1 MTAQE
6 DGSLHATGGPNRT
19 DGTDAAGVPPGG
31 RPAVTRG
38 QRWLARLAF
47 AAAAAAV
54 VVLVLAGALR
64 SVTALLVGLAGL
76 AITCAAAWW
85 FLTHRGTLR
94 WLALAL
100 LVAAPVAVIV
110 VYVVAGLL
118 WEIALSVVLAA
129 VAGAAGRAALRSGAL
144 AGQTARTRG
153 DATAAAFRDHESAVG
168 RREGREVRA

>member
-1 MTAQE
+1 M
-6 DGSLHATGGPNRT
+6 
-19 DGTDAAGVPPGG
+19 
-31 RPAVTRG
+31 
-38 QRWLARLAF
+38 
-47 AAAAAAV
+47 

-64 SVTALLVGLAGL
+64 SVTALLAGLAGL

-85 FLTHRGTLR
+85 FLTHRGALR

-129 VAGAAGRAALRSGAL
+129 VAVAAGRAALRSGGPPDKPREHAATRPRQPFVIMNPRSGGGKVANSGL
-144 AGQTARTRG
+144 TARPPR
-153 DATAAAFRDHESAVG
+153 SAPG
-168 RREGREVRA
+168 

>member
-6 DGSLHATGGPNRT
+6 DGPRHATGGPNRT
-19 DGTDAAGVPPGG
+19 GGTDAAGVPPGG

-54 VVLVLAGALR
+54 VVLVLAGALQ

-94 WLALAL
+94 WLALVL
-100 LVAAPVAVIV
+100 LVVAPVAVIV

-129 VAGAAGRAALRSGAL
+129 VAVAAGRAALRSGGSPGKPREHA
-144 AGQTARTRG
+144 ATRPRQPFVIMNPRSG
-153 DATAAAFRDHESAVG
+153 G
-168 RREGREVRA
+168 G